1 MHTHRSTQ
9 HLFSIPKETAPR
21 VRVAAGQL
29 LFLHNFEDRRIQIKF
44 TTLTQTSVFWEG
56 TEVYSNDCASKKKKH
71 TDVLPGRAIKRS
83 VEETTPFMNSDIV
96 S

>member
-9 HLFSIPKETAPR
+9 HLFFIPKEIAPR

-44 TTLTQTSVFWEG
+44 TTLTQTSVFREG
-56 TEVYSNDCASKKKKH
+56 TEVYSNDCASEQH
-71 TDVLPGRAIKRS
+71 IYVLPNRAIKRS
-83 VEETTPFMNSDIV
+83 VEETTSFMTSDMV